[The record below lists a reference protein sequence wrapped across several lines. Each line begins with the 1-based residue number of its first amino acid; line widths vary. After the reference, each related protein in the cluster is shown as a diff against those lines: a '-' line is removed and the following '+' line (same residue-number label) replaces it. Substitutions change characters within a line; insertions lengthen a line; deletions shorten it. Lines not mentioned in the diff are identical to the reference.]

1 MTKPVGIVFQK
12 KQVNL
17 LNDDHGL
24 EVIDLSNPPNMAT
37 MKTGIRPK
45 TAFKPESERV
55 KNEAIKDALT
65 TGKLEKHMKK

>member
-1 MTKPVGIVFQK
+1 MV
-12 KQVNL
+12 
-17 LNDDHGL
+17 
-24 EVIDLSNPPNMAT
+24 T